1 MGWLFLGLT
10 IISEVTGTTMM
21 KLSEGYTKLVPS
33 ILSFVFYI
41 ASLALLTM
49 TLKYLGIGITYSI
62 WSGVG
67 IVLVTIIGYLLFKE
81 PITPQKILFISL
93 IITGVVGLKLTTA

>member
-10 IISEVTGTTMM
+10 IVSEVTGTTMM

-33 ILSFVFYI
+33 ILSFVFYLC
-41 ASLALLTM
+41 ALALLTM
-49 TLKYLGIGITYSI
+49 TLKYLGMGISYAI

-67 IVLVTIIGYLLFKE
+67 IVLVTIIGYLFFKE
-81 PITPQKILFISL
+81 QITIQKMVFISFILF
-93 IITGVVGLKLTTA
+93 GVIGLKLTTN